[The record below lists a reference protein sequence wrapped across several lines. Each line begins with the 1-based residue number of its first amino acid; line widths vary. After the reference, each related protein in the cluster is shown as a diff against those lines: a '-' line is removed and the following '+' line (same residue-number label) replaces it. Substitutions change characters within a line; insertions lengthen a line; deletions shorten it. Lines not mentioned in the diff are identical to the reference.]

1 MSKNDK
7 DASAEAEAKPKK
19 SKKMLMLILA
29 VALLGGA
36 GGGGYFMFIGGSS
49 AETAPPAPTPGVVVA
64 MDSVTVNLADGHY
77 LKMKIALQATAEATE
92 EPNGSKALDL
102 AITKYTDMQ
111 LGELSS
117 AAGRAKAKAE
127 LLEKVK
133 EAYDGK
139 VMDIYF
145 TEFVMQ

>member
-19 SKKMLMLILA
+19 SKKMLGLVLG

-36 GGGGYFMFIGGSS
+36 GGGGYLMLTGGSA
-49 AETAPPAPTPGVVVA
+49 AETAPAAPTPGVVVA
-64 MDSVTVNLADGHY
+64 MDPVTVNLADGHF
-77 LKMKIALQATAEATE
+77 LKMKIALQATADATG

-111 LGELSS
+111 LGDLSS

-133 EAYDGK
+133 AAYEGK
-139 VMDIYF
+139 IMDIYF